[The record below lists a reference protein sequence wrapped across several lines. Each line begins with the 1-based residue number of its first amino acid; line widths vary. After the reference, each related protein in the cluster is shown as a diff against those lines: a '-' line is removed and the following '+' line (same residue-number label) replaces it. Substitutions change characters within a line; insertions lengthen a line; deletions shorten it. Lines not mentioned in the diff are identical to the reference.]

1 VKNKSTIIEK
11 KKPGNLTEYINSA
24 PKEAQKKLREMR
36 SCLRKTAPRS
46 QESLKWGMPAF
57 SYDWILFQFAA
68 FKHHVGF
75 YPTPSAVKAFE
86 KDLREFKTSISA
98 IQFPL
103 DKPLPLPLI
112 RKIAE
117 FRVRESNENGVKWM
131 SPVRSKR

>member
-1 VKNKSTIIEK
+1 MKNKSTTIVN
-11 KKPGNLTEYINSA
+11 KKPENVTEYINAA
-24 PKEAQKKLREMR
+24 PKEARKKLREIR
-36 SCLRKTAPRS
+36 SSLRKTAPGAR
-46 QESLKWGMPAF
+46 ESLKWGIPAF

-86 KDLREFKTSISA
+86 KDLKEFKTSISA

-117 FRVRESNENGVKWM
+117 FRVGESNEKGVKWM
-131 SPVRSKR
+131 SPVRTKR